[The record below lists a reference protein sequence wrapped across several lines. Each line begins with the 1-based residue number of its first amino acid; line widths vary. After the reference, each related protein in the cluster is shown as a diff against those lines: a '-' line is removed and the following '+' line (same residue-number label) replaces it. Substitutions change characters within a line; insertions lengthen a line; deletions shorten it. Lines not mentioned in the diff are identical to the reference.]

1 MRKILKEDKEKIDKE
16 DFRDEIMPFHNFF
29 LNRIILFSYIIF
41 IIHFK
46 ILRKREKE
54 KELTKR
60 KEQLINN

>member
-1 MRKILKEDKEKIDKE
+1 MKKILKEDKEKIDKE
-16 DFRDEIMPFHNFF
+16 DFRDEIMRFHNFF
-29 LNRIILFSYIIF
+29 LNRIMLFLYIIF

-46 ILRKREKE
+46 ILRKGEKK